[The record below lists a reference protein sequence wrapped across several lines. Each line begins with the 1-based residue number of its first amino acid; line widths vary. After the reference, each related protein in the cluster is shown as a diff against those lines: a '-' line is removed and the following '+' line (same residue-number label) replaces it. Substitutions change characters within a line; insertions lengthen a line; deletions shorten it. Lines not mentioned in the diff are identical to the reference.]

1 MGEILHYL
9 IYLDESGDLGFNFT
23 QPFKKGGSS
32 RFLTL
37 SAILLPEDKLKY
49 LERII
54 RNIYKQRKRNTNNE
68 LKSFMLSSKE
78 LVHFV
83 IQLTKLAQHSD
94 IHFYSISINKQRTK
108 KALRNDPN
116 TLYNY
121 AVKKMLLE
129 PISRYEYVDFM
140 PDSRSEKT
148 NTRWNMNEYL
158 QQMLI
163 ELDIEKGIINKKCN
177 ITPMDSKNNL
187 ALQFVDY
194 YASLVWTS
202 HEFNNNRLIDFE
214 KLDNVHHELLFV

>member
-1 MGEILHYL
+1 MRYL

-37 SAILLPEDKLKY
+37 SAILLPEDKVKH
-49 LERII
+49 LERIV

-78 LVHFV
+78 LAHFV
-83 IQLTKLAQHSD
+83 IQLTKLAQHSN

-108 KALRNDPN
+108 KTLRSDPN

-158 QQMLI
+158 QQMLMELEI
-163 ELDIEKGIINKKCN
+163 ENGIVNKKCN

-202 HEFNNNRLIDFE
+202 HEFDNNRLVDFD
-214 KLDNVHHELLFV
+214 KLDNVHHGLLFL